1 MGQYYKPCVLKKNYK
16 TNSNNQTIVSLRS
29 WDFTVGAKLT
39 EHSYVGNN
47 FIKAAMQ
54 LLAIYKAHPFVWCGD
69 YAEGI
74 FTDINGESANA
85 YMLIHTITPSELEE
99 IVKENGIEENYKYIV
114 NYTKREYIEIPENND
129 DWVIHPLPL
138 LCADGNGLGGGDY
151 YGINMDKV
159 GIWAYDRLGVTN
171 KRPHYK
177 KIKVEFKEK
186 Y

>member
-1 MGQYYKPCVLKKNYK
+1 MANIDIILETGLINDYGVFNLNKEQLENLNVDVVTDGNQFVESEEAKYQHGGESNFKDHEGIKPIDLKEGEKAKWDQYGTILNNELKK
-16 TNSNNQTIVSLRS
+16 
-29 WDFTVGAKLT
+29 
-39 EHSYVGNN
+39 
-47 FIKAAMQ
+47 
-54 LLAIYKAHPFVWCGD
+54 
-69 YAEGI
+69 
-74 FTDINGESANA
+74 
-85 YMLIHTITPSELEE
+85 
-99 IVKENGIEENYKYIV
+99 
-114 NYTKREYIEIPENND
+114 YIEIPENND